1 MLKIYICEDN
11 VEQREFITNV
21 IEKYILMEDYN
32 IHIEMS
38 TSNPEKI
45 IDRIEDGQTG
55 LYFLDIDLNCDM
67 NGLELAQNIRRKDK
81 RGFIVFVTSHSEM
94 SYMTFTYKVE
104 AMDFIVKGDSA
115 QTSEKIKKC
124 IKEAYERYTS
134 LDIINDK
141 VFTYLVGDREY
152 SILYDDI
159 VYFEKSGDK
168 RKIVIHCLNGI
179 MEFAGTIKEIK
190 KKLDENFVKISK
202 SMIINKKH
210 IKNMDTREN
219 SLTLNEGSVF
229 HVTGRRI
236 KELTRKEVRMG

>member
-38 TSNPEKI
+38 TCNPEKI

-67 NGLELAQNIRRKDK
+67 NGLELAQNIRKKDK

-115 QTSEKIKKC
+115 QISEKIKKC
-124 IKEAYERYTS
+124 IKEAYERYAS
-134 LDIINDK
+134 LDMFNGK

-168 RKIVIHCLNGI
+168 RKIVMHCLNGI